1 MASLVLAPS
10 RAPAPVDAPHWTTT
24 TPPSAGET
32 ALDEIEQFVRAVVEE
47 LLPEPVDLG
56 RRGPGRPRV
65 LPALALWA
73 GLLVCVL
80 RGHGSQQALW
90 RLLSGAGLWDY
101 PRFPVT
107 DQAVRNRLAGGGTEE
122 LVRLFRQLSAL
133 LAARL
138 APYADATLAP
148 FAAEVVALDAS
159 TLDQL
164 ARTLPAL
171 RGVPPGDDALLPG
184 KLAGRFDLRRQQ
196 WQLVRHRADPHE
208 NDKVA
213 ARELL
218 VGLPPRS
225 LLLADLQYFAF
236 PWFDEL
242 TEADYYWVSRY
253 RAKTSYEVLHTY
265 YRDGDTFDGLIWL
278 GQHRADRAKHAVR
291 LVQYR
296 HRGILYRYLTNV
308 RDPTLLSIREI
319 ARLYARRW
327 DFELAVKLVKR
338 HLGLHLLWSAKPVV
352 VQQQVWATLCIA
364 QILHALQLEIAGRAG
379 VDPFDVSLALLVEYL
394 PRLARGGQ
402 DPLALFV
409 AEGRRAGFIRP
420 STRTVIRAPTIAPE
434 QLAPVPPGLVLER
447 PPRYAQRKCGPRPR
461 PPREAAH
468 RASAGGKASVHK

>member
-1 MASLVLAPS
+1 MSSLVLAP
-10 RAPAPVDAPHWTTT
+10 ATEAMGAHWTAEGAAAEAATL
-24 TPPSAGET
+24 
-32 ALDEIEQFVRAVVEE
+32 LDEIERFVRDAVAQLAPDPAEQA
-47 LLPEPVDLG
+47 
-56 RRGPGRPRV
+56 RAGPGRPRV
-65 LPALALWA
+65 LPALGLWA
-73 GLLVCVL
+73 GLLVGVL
-80 RGHGSQQALW
+80 RGAGSQQALW
-90 RLLSGAGLWDY
+90 RLLSVSGLWDY

-107 DQAVRNRLAGGGTEE
+107 DQAVRDRLAAGGIEE
-122 LVRLFRQLSAL
+122 LVGLFRQVSAL
-133 LAARL
+133 LAARV

-171 RGVPPGDDALLPG
+171 RGVPPGDDRLLPG

-196 WQLVRHRADPHE
+196 WQLVRHIADPHE

-213 ARELL
+213 ARDLL
-218 VGLPPRS
+218 AGLPAKS
-225 LLLADLQYFAF
+225 LVLADLQYFAF

-242 TEADYYWVSRY
+242 TEAGYHWVSRY

-265 YRDGDTFDGLIWL
+265 YQEGDTFDGLVWL
-278 GQHRADRAKHAVR
+278 GAYRADRAKHAVR

-296 HRGILYRYLTNV
+296 HHGALYRYLTNV
-308 RDPTLLSIREI
+308 LDPTLLPLYEI

-338 HLGLHLLWSAKPVV
+338 HLGLHLFWSAKPVV

-379 VDPFDVSLALLVEYL
+379 VDPFEVSLALLVEYL
-394 PRLARGGQ
+394 PRLARAGQ

-409 AEGRRAGFIRP
+409 EQGRRAGFIRP
-420 STRTVIRAPTIAPE
+420 STRTVIRAPTIAPA

-447 PPRYAQRKCGPRPR
+447 PPRYAQRKCGPRPHPSPGTAR
-461 PPREAAH
+461 

>member
-1 MASLVLAPS
+1 MSSLVLAP
-10 RAPAPVDAPHWTTT
+10 ATEAHWTEGG
-24 TPPSAGET
+24 AAADT
-32 ALDEIEQFVRAVVEE
+32 ATLLDEIERFVRAAVAEMVPAPAEQA
-47 LLPEPVDLG
+47 
-56 RRGPGRPRV
+56 RAGPGRPRV

-73 GLLVCVL
+73 GLLVGVL
-80 RGHGSQQALW
+80 RGADSQQALW
-90 RLLSGAGLWDY
+90 RLLSVTGLWDD
-101 PRFPVT
+101 PRYPVT
-107 DQAVRNRLAGGGTEE
+107 DQAVRDRLAAGGTEE
-122 LVRLFRQLSAL
+122 VVALFRQLSAL
-133 LAARL
+133 LADRL
-138 APYADATLAP
+138 APHADATLAP

-164 ARTLPAL
+164 ARRLPTL
-171 RGVPPGDDALLPG
+171 RGVPPGDDRLLPA

-196 WQLVRHRADPHE
+196 WQRVRHIADPHQ

-213 ARELL
+213 ARDLL
-218 VGLPPRS
+218 AGLPPRS

-236 PWFDEL
+236 PWFDQL
-242 TEADYYWVSRY
+242 TEGGYYWVSRY

-265 YRDGDTFDGLIWL
+265 HQDGDTFDGLIWL
-278 GQHRADRAKHAVR
+278 GAYRADRAKHAVR

-352 VQQQVWATLCIA
+352 VQQQVWATLCSA

-461 PPREAAH
+461 PPRGAGH

>member
-1 MASLVLAPS
+1 MSSLVLAP
-10 RAPAPVDAPHWTTT
+10 AQEAHWTEEG
-24 TPPSAGET
+24 AAADT
-32 ALDEIEQFVRAVVEE
+32 ATLLDEIERFVRAAVAQLVPAPAEQA
-47 LLPEPVDLG
+47 
-56 RRGPGRPRV
+56 RAGPGRPRV

-73 GLLVCVL
+73 GLLVGVL
-80 RGHGSQQALW
+80 RGAGSQQALW
-90 RLLSGAGLWDY
+90 RLLSVRGLWDY

-107 DQAVRNRLAGGGTEE
+107 DQAVRDRLAEGGTEA
-122 LVRLFRQLSAL
+122 LVALFRQLSAL
-133 LAARL
+133 LADRL

-171 RGVPPGDDALLPG
+171 RGVPAGDDALLPG

-196 WQLVRHRADPHE
+196 WQLLLHREDPHE

-213 ARELL
+213 ARGLL
-218 VGLPPRS
+218 AGLPPTS
-225 LLLADLQYFAF
+225 LVLADLQYFAF

-242 TEADYYWVSRY
+242 TDAGYWWVSRY
-253 RAKTSYEVLHTY
+253 RSKTSYEVRHTY
-265 YRDGDTFDGLIWL
+265 YQEGDTFDGLVWL
-278 GQHRADRAKHAVR
+278 GAHRADRAKHAVR

-308 RDPTLLSIREI
+308 RDPAVLSIREI

-338 HLGLHLLWSAKPVV
+338 HLGLHLFWSAKPVV

-394 PRLARGGQ
+394 PRLARDGQ

-420 STRTVIRAPTIAPE
+420 STRTVIRAPAIPPE

-461 PPREAAH
+461 AA
-468 RASAGGKASVHK
+468 AGGKASVHK